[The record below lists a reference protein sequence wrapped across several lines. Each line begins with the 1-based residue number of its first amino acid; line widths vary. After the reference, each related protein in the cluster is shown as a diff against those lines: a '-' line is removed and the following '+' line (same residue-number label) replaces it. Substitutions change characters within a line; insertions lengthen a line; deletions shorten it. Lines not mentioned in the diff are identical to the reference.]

1 MSFDRKV
8 IKSLFEIYNILK
20 EDKNFNINKYIKMM
34 SSMLK
39 GEKLIEFE
47 DKYIISAFLPCL
59 LYTSIIYGP
68 KDGERQAP
76 VVSINIGEAD
86 PSEISFILDNNYDIA
101 CRSGLH
107 CAPLAHKTI
116 GTFNRGTIRFSM
128 GYFNTIEEGDR
139 VIQAIEEISKWV
151 G

>member
-1 MSFDRKV
+1 MPDRYESGTLNTIGIAGLGAGVKF
-8 IKSLFEIYNILK
+8 ILEEGIDNIRK
-20 EDKNFNINKYIKMM
+20 Q
-34 SSMLK
+34 
-39 GEKLIEFE
+39 GEKLTQYLIEGLSKI
-47 DKYIISAFLPCL
+47 DKV
-59 LYTSIIYGP
+59 IIYGP